1 MDATRS
7 VTNEAIRTPRAA
19 GVAGIA
25 FALLLGGA
33 LVLTR
38 LAVPSAAESSTTWLT
53 ESGKRR
59 AVELALNL
67 VPFAGIAFL
76 WFIGV
81 IRDRIGER
89 EDRFFA
95 TVFLGSGLLFVGML
109 FVGAAI
115 AGGML
120 ADPTIQSGV
129 APDPARWDFERR
141 ITFAL
146 INVYAIRMAA
156 VFILSATTIGLRT
169 RILPRWL
176 VVTGFVAGAVL
187 LFGVS
192 LSAWTNLVMPAWAF
206 LFSVDILVRNRLAER
221 TAED

>member
-120 ADPTIQSGV
+120 ADPTIQSGRGARSSTV
-129 APDPARWDFERR
+129 GFRATDHVRADQRLRDPDGSSLHPFGDHHRAADEDPPPLARRH
-141 ITFAL
+141 
-146 INVYAIRMAA
+146 
-156 VFILSATTIGLRT
+156 GLRGG
-169 RILPRWL
+169 RR
-176 VVTGFVAGAVL
+176 A
-187 LFGVS
+187 
-192 LSAWTNLVMPAWAF
+192 
-206 LFSVDILVRNRLAER
+206 LVRREPLGVDQLGHARVGVPVQRRHPGQEPPG
-221 TAED
+221 